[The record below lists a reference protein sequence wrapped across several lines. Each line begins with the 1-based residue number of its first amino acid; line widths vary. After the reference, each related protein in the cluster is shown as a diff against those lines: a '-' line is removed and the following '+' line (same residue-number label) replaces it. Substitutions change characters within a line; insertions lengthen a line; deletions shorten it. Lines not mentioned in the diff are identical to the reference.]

1 MFARRIK
8 KMFATVLCVAMA
20 LSTSVAA
27 SADGIDKD
35 VVMDNTN
42 HTLAEEAV
50 SADSI
55 TKIDLFDC
63 YVELYDPDGN
73 IVPMP
78 RASLSE
84 HDIPSGYTMRYY
96 RADKSE
102 FYIEKGQHVSIIAQQ
117 DVSYNYS
124 WRCGYGNVSV
134 NVGNS
139 QAISGS
145 GTCNAT
151 GSYSFYIA
159 NRTDHNMHIT
169 SGAVEYY

>member
-1 MFARRIK
+1 MFACRIK
-8 KMFATVLCVAMA
+8 KIFAVVLCAAMV
-20 LSTSVAA
+20 LSLSV
-27 SADGIDKD
+27 
-35 VVMDNTN
+35 
-42 HTLAEEAV
+42 AV
-50 SADSI
+50 SADGVDKTAVIDNSISSVAEEIVPADAI

-63 YVELYDPDGN
+63 HTELYDPDGN

-78 RASLSE
+78 RVSLSA

-96 RADKSE
+96 RADRSQ
-102 FYIEKGQHVSIIAQQ
+102 FYIEKDQHVSITAQQ
-117 DVSYNYS
+117 DGSYNYS

-134 NVGNS
+134 GEGKS

-151 GSYSFYIA
+151 GSYSFYIT

-169 SGAVEYY
+169 SGSVEYY